1 MAQDKGII
9 ERIEEAVAGYSRIF
23 RAPYSLAPNL
33 QLASEAS
40 AELTAFREEL
50 RAALAAVGLPESA
63 DLATLISHHRANAG
77 VAVAFEMIAAAG
89 HGAEPLTDAEWRE
102 FQNIPEQGYSRRT
115 WVDKQIAKRV
125 AAATEIPLA

>member
-1 MAQDKGII
+1 MASDIT
-9 ERIEEAVAGYSRIF
+9 ERIADAIEDYSRIF

-40 AELTAFREEL
+40 AELTALREEL
-50 RAALAAVGLPESA
+50 RASLAAVGLPENA
-63 DLATLISHHRANAG
+63 DLATLIIHHRANAG
-77 VAVAFEMIAAAG
+77 AAVAFEMIAAAG

-102 FQNIPEQGYSRRT
+102 FQNIPEQGYSHRT

-125 AAATEIPLA
+125 AAATEIPLD